1 MKLLILIVI
10 IQYFYPF
17 SVKIDRRNG
26 NCNNVNDPYAKICV
40 SDTIKKLN
48 DKVFNLMTLTNKTK

>member
-1 MKLLILIVI
+1 MLILIVI